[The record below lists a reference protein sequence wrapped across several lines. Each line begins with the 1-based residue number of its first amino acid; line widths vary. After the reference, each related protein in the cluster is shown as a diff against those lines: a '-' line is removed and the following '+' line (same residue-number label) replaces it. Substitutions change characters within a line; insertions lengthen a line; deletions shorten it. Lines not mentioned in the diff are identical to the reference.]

1 MFASRAI
8 RMMSMRP
15 MARTM
20 ATKAAAPVK
29 VPVQLFGLDGTYA
42 TALYTAAAKESDLSK
57 TEGSLAKLR
66 DVFAQQPE
74 VAQIV
79 SNPTLSHEDKQTV
92 VNVLSQAVG
101 GDKTL
106 TNFLTVIS
114 DNNRLALIPGIIEK
128 FETLVNA
135 SKGLVEATVTSASE
149 LDKKTVNRIQAAIA
163 GSSFVGEGEL
173 KLNLKVNPDIL
184 GGLIVEVAERTV
196 DVSVASKIARLNHVL
211 SEPI

>member
-1 MFASRAI
+1 M
-8 RMMSMRP
+8 
-15 MARTM
+15 
-20 ATKAAAPVK
+20 
-29 VPVQLFGLDGTYA
+29 LFWNILTQ
-42 TALYTAAAKESDLSK
+42 YTAAAKESDLSK
-57 TEGSLAKLR
+57 TEGSLAKLQE
-66 DVFAQQPE
+66 VFATQPE

-79 SNPTLSHEDKQTV
+79 SNPTLSAEDKQTV
-92 VNVLSQAVG
+92 VDVLSQAVG

-106 TNFLTVIS
+106 TNFLSVIS

-128 FETLVNA
+128 FETLINA
-135 SKGLVEATVTSASE
+135 SKGLVEATVTSATE
-149 LDKKTVNRIQAAIA
+149 LDKKTVNRIQSAIA
-163 GSSFVGEGEL
+163 ASSFVGEGEL